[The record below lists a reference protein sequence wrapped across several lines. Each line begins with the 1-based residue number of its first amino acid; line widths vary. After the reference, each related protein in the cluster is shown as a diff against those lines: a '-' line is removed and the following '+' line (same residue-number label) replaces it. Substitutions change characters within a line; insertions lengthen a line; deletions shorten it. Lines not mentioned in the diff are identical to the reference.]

1 MIVGQAAFDALCDG
15 RRVSLIVDQ
24 AQARVWQR
32 EAPAVVRCQPAA
44 FQKGIE
50 STVLGV
56 IDGQGDDGLCS
67 LVVTPGDVRDVPR
80 LLAAQSDVLY
90 TRPPEGPGDRPPAA
104 MWGEMGGEPEAVPE
118 SQEQLVA
125 RALGEATGKR
135 QQAIEAL
142 DRIDE
147 QLANLSELGI
157 VAGPRMHALKEKAHK
172 ARQDL
177 ARFTGDVAA

>member
-1 MIVGQAAFDALCDG
+1 MIVGQVAFDALCDG
-15 RRVSLIVDQ
+15 RRASLIVDQ

-44 FQKGIE
+44 FRKGIE

-56 IDGQGDDGLCS
+56 LQLDDDQWS
-67 LVVTPGDVRDVPR
+67 LVLTAGDVRDVPR

-104 MWGEMGGEPEAVPE
+104 RWGEEGGEPEAVPE
-118 SQEQLVA
+118 SDEQRVA

>member
-1 MIVGQAAFDALCDG
+1 MIVGQVAFDALCDG
-15 RRVSLIVDQ
+15 RRASLIVDQ

-44 FQKGIE
+44 FRKGIE

-56 IDGQGDDGLCS
+56 IDGQGEDGLCS
-67 LVVTPGDVRDVPR
+67 LVLTPGDVRDVPR

-104 MWGEMGGEPEAVPE
+104 MWGEEGGEPEAVPE
-118 SQEQLVA
+118 SDEQRVA

-177 ARFTGDVAA
+177 ARFTGEAA

>member
-1 MIVGQAAFDALCDG
+1 MIVGQVAFDALCDG
-15 RRVSLIVDQ
+15 RRASLIVDQ

-44 FQKGIE
+44 FRKGIE

-56 IDGQGDDGLCS
+56 LQLDDDQWS
-67 LVVTPGDVRDVPR
+67 LVLTAGDVRDVPR

-104 MWGEMGGEPEAVPE
+104 MWGEEGGEPEAVPE
-118 SQEQLVA
+118 SDEQRVA

>member
-1 MIVGQAAFDALCDG
+1 MIVGQVAFDALCDG
-15 RRVSLIVDQ
+15 RRASLIVDQ

-44 FQKGIE
+44 FRKGIE

-56 IDGQGDDGLCS
+56 LQLDDDQWS
-67 LVVTPGDVRDVPR
+67 LVLTAGDVRDVPR

-118 SQEQLVA
+118 SDEQRVA

-177 ARFTGDVAA
+177 ARFTGEAA

>member
-1 MIVGQAAFDALCDG
+1 MIVGQVAFDALCDG
-15 RRVSLIVDQ
+15 RRASLIVDQ

-44 FQKGIE
+44 FRKGIE

-56 IDGQGDDGLCS
+56 LQLDDDQWS
-67 LVVTPGDVRDVPR
+67 LVLTAGDVRDVPR

-104 MWGEMGGEPEAVPE
+104 MWGEEGGEPEAVPE
-118 SQEQLVA
+118 SDEQRVA

-147 QLANLSELGI
+147 QIAHLIELGM
-157 VAGPRMHALKEKAHK
+157 VQTPRMHALKEKAHK

-177 ARFTGDVAA
+177 ARFTGEAA